1 MRDGEESLHEPKV
14 GTPAPMKRLAS
25 WQMGLPLPF
34 LLALRYLRSGR
45 RDAYVSFL
53 SVLAT
58 GGITLGVAAL
68 ILVLGGLSGLQ
79 DFLRSD
85 VLSRTPHIEV
95 EAPPD
100 SDKDALCQT
109 LETIEGVVGAQR
121 VLRSRGWLLVA
132 GDAISVR
139 ALGYAG
145 SLPRSF
151 QLIGDT
157 AAAGLSPEGDAAGP
171 APAAGDGIYVGDTLA
186 RTWALAVGDLLNVVS
201 PKPTLTPFGPQP
213 RIHQLR
219 IAGIFATGRTE
230 DDEQR
235 IALPLAV
242 AQLLFGAHGSRIE
255 VEATSLEG
263 ALAVADRIAA
273 TMPAGSQVR
282 TWKELNRALFFAL
295 KLEKILMFVAVFLIV
310 PVAAMSLI
318 TVLALLISSKRSE
331 IGILQAMG
339 AAPGELRRAFL
350 VLGGLLGSLGLSLGG
365 AFGVSGAWL
374 LDRYELISPPGDIYF
389 LDHIPFLVEVGDL
402 LAIFVATILL
412 IATSTLYAARRAAA
426 LGPVEALRT

>member
-1 MRDGEESLHEPKV
+1 
-14 GTPAPMKRLAS
+14 MKRLAS

-34 LLALRYLRSGR
+34 LLALRYLKSSR

-58 GGITLGVAAL
+58 GGVTLGVAAL

-95 EAPPD
+95 EMPQDNDPE
-100 SDKDALCQT
+100 ALVRT
-109 LETIEGVVGAQR
+109 LEGVSGVVSAQH
-121 VLRSRGWLLVA
+121 VLRGRGWLLVA

-145 SLPRSF
+145 DLPRSF
-151 QLIGDT
+151 QLLEDAPRFEPE
-157 AAAGLSPEGDAAGP
+157 AATEV
-171 APAAGDGIYVGDTLA
+171 APKGSLY
-186 RTWALAVGDLLNVVS
+186 VGDLLATTFGVGVGDRLDIVS

-219 IAGIFATGRTE
+219 VAGIFRVGRTE
-230 DDEQR
+230 DDEHR
-235 IALPLAV
+235 VALPLPV
-242 AQLLFGAHGSRIE
+242 AQRLFGAHGSRIE
-255 VEATSLEG
+255 VQAASLED
-263 ALAVADRIAA
+263 ALPLAEQVTAA
-273 TMPAGSQVR
+273 LPAGSVVR
-282 TWKELNRALFFAL
+282 TWQELNRALFFAL
-295 KLEKILMFVAVFLIV
+295 KLEKILMFIAVFLIV

-339 AAPGELRRAFL
+339 AAPGEVRRAFL
-350 VLGGLLGSLGLSLGG
+350 VLGCLLGTLGLALGG
-365 AFGVSGAWL
+365 TLGIGGAWL

-389 LDHIPFLVEVGDL
+389 LDHIPFRVEPSDL
-402 LAIFVATILL
+402 LAIFLSTILL
-412 IATSTLYAARRAAA
+412 VVTSTVYAARRAAA